1 MSQFLPGNYFS
12 NGLES
17 SGPCM
22 GFSNFNFPLQQNVFC
37 QKFFFAENWNVDNFG
52 IFFITLL
59 GTFAPLTPPH
69 ILCVQ
74 ITVDKVIVT

>member
-12 NGLES
+12 SGLEA

-37 QKFFFAENWNVDNFG
+37 QKFFFAENWNLDNFA
-52 IFFITLL
+52 IFL
-59 GTFAPLTPPH
+59 
-69 ILCVQ
+69 
-74 ITVDKVIVT
+74 